1 MAPAAAVKD
10 PFNGAVI
17 AFIFIV
23 IMFEVVVFVIGRA
36 HDVIGRLISDKK
48 SPVLLFAIALVPL
61 SRLLPLLSVDF
72 VLRV

>member
-1 MAPAAAVKD
+1 MAPTAAVKD

-23 IMFEVVVFVIGRA
+23 IMFEDVVFVIGRA
-36 HDVIGRLISDKK
+36 HGVIGRFISDKE
-48 SPVLLFAIALVPL
+48 SPVFLFAIALVPL